1 MRVCIRIPLL
11 MIETAR
17 GRASL
22 SLTLDPI
29 SKIEAL
35 EYGIEASKDLFG
47 KLPPSSIRGR
57 EHTIIEAS
65 KHILD
70 ADIAVTAYRVTKD
83 EKFLQSFRLILA
95 DLPTPESVI
104 RLYKGIRQV
113 NKTVLGPAS
122 RRIPLRSALLPR
134 DIPSLWSDA
143 ALASQLTLD
152 SPGAL
157 NGVDMVHTHACLG
170 DAISPDLVTE
180 RKDNL
185 LVMLSR
191 IALGTTKCWHNVRN
205 LRRNR
210 LALEQCAFAID
221 RILLHLPPGDGQGL
235 AVHTVRCL
243 STVAINKIRF
253 IGQLYHRCREQHYGK
268 NTAAWQ
274 ITRRYCAI
282 LLCYMRILLHCAIH
296 APNARIPE
304 NDIEGLR
311 TGVRRASS
319 FLATMLA
326 HEVDRA
332 VLLDFVPGHTHRT
345 LVELCAHGAGLYS
358 EDFVVALEDALRL
371 QAMGPAGDDSGT
383 QMWTAQFEDVVRNM
397 KDNLVQVGATGRAS
411 GSQLPLMLSARVPDS
426 S

>member
-1 MRVCIRIPLL
+1 MF
-11 MIETAR
+11 T
-17 GRASL
+17 
-22 SLTLDPI
+22 
-29 SKIEAL
+29 
-35 EYGIEASKDLFG
+35 
-47 KLPPSSIRGR
+47 
-57 EHTIIEAS
+57 
-65 KHILD
+65 
-70 ADIAVTAYRVTKD
+70 
-83 EKFLQSFRLILA
+83 ILA
-95 DLPTPESVI
+95 CNFSV
-104 RLYKGIRQV
+104 
-113 NKTVLGPAS
+113 
-122 RRIPLRSALLPR
+122 
-134 DIPSLWSDA
+134 
-143 ALASQLTLD
+143 
-152 SPGAL
+152 
-157 NGVDMVHTHACLG
+157 
-170 DAISPDLVTE
+170 
-180 RKDNL
+180 
-185 LVMLSR
+185 
-191 IALGTTKCWHNVRN
+191 
-205 LRRNR
+205 
-210 LALEQCAFAID
+210 
-221 RILLHLPPGDGQGL
+221 
-235 AVHTVRCL
+235 

-311 TGVRRASS
+311 TGVRRAFS

-345 LVELCAHGAGLYS
+345 LIELCAHGSGLYS

-383 QMWTAQFEDVVRNM
+383 QTWTAQFEDVVRNM